1 MACGVMRRPA
11 ETLGVLSCFS
21 RNLGP
26 LGDFSFDAAAF
37 GVVLGSLVELDFNEE
52 KELCEVGSWPAF
64 DGLRQSFWNHEKIF
78 TS

>member
-1 MACGVMRRPA
+1 MACGLMRRPA

-26 LGDFSFDAAAF
+26 LGFGLMLGAGVEDA
-37 GVVLGSLVELDFNEE
+37 LDGEE
-52 KELCEVGSWPAF
+52 EFCEVAGGPAAETRNKTF
-64 DGLRQSFWNHEKIF
+64 NHWISF